1 MIDMPNP
8 WYASTAQGTGEPNG
22 DVRRTDQ
29 FARGERSR
37 GRNTAWLRGDFRRL
51 TRQLTPQA
59 SGGASRALGPGAMP
73 SRRCP
78 ACGPSSGWLTS
89 QFVPPQPGKRRRR
102 VPAMANQHRRAK
114 PAPRWEDRMRYQL
127 SYSERPVEHTVWV
140 ATGLSAK
147 TELETHS
154 QRLRSWAMIMGIK
167 LAGHAFVR
175 FDTPEAG
182 TVHLP
187 TVVSATPRTDL
198 ETGVN
203 AAEAPAAS
211 LVEVADVAFADIG
224 AVAAELGRTF
234 DTGAM
239 PVVEYVRADHGFDP
253 GTL

>member
-1 MIDMPNP
+1 
-8 WYASTAQGTGEPNG
+8 
-22 DVRRTDQ
+22 
-29 FARGERSR
+29 
-37 GRNTAWLRGDFRRL
+37 
-51 TRQLTPQA
+51 
-59 SGGASRALGPGAMP
+59 
-73 SRRCP
+73 
-78 ACGPSSGWLTS
+78 
-89 QFVPPQPGKRRRR
+89 
-102 VPAMANQHRRAK
+102 MANQHRRAK

-167 LAGHAFVR
+167 LAGHPFVR

-203 AAEAPAAS
+203 AAETPAAS

-253 GTL
+253 GTLVLRLPSEPASKPAELLVGEAKETAAA